1 MKNIIALLLLFF
13 TFSINIFSQ
22 SPYKNIIIND
32 VVSPESEYTPSEPT
46 IMINPYNQNHIVA
59 ASNVDGYYYSFDGGL
74 TWSVNTLTSSAF
86 GVWGDPSIVMD
97 GDQNFYY
104 FHLAKAPKDGN
115 WYDRMIC
122 QKSFDGGKTW
132 DDPGTYF
139 GMNPPHLQDKEWAAL
154 DLSYS
159 PYRNNIYV
167 AWTQCGQGGDDEH
180 SEKLTSNPNP
190 IPGSG
195 THIIFVRSTNE

>member
-132 DDPGTYF
+132 DTPGGGPASAPGIVAHSIRPFT
-139 GMNPPHLQDKEWAAL
+139 NPRQ
-154 DLSYS
+154 
-159 PYRNNIYV
+159 PYRRSVQLPDQSNGIDAFNNR
-167 AWTQCGQGGDDEH
+167 
-180 SEKLTSNPNP
+180 TSDFASPE
-190 IPGSG
+190 GL
-195 THIIFVRSTNE
+195 